1 MSDDTA
7 LAGRINVWI
16 REGIGWIEL
25 DNPAKLNAIST
36 DMLRA
41 LVEARAGPSRTKH
54 GSTD

>member
-16 REGIGWIEL
+16 REGIGWSEL